1 MSEENRTVMLIKQIH
16 TELEKNAN
24 NYLREDGI
32 TLSQV
37 SVLMELD
44 RAEQNQMELKQIER
58 SLHVAQSTAAGIVH
72 RLEQK
77 RLVEGFG
84 SDEDRRIKMIRITQK
99 GRTCCENARVN
110 MQRAETNLTA
120 ALTDTE
126 QEILMTLLQK
136 VRDSFN

>member
-1 MSEENRTVMLIKQIH
+1 MLIKQIH

-84 SDEDRRIKMIRITQK
+84 SAEDRRIKMIRITQK
-99 GRTCCENARVN
+99 GRACCENARVN
-110 MQRAETNLTA
+110 MQRAEANLTA